1 MRLSYLGPPGTFS
14 EEAAVRFGPDAEL
27 VPFPSITAA
36 AHAVLSG
43 EADAAVTP
51 VENSLQGA
59 VTETLDLL
67 IHGEGLHISHELAI
81 DVVHNLMAAPGL
93 AIGDVKRVY
102 SHPQALGQCT
112 AYLAAHLPDAEI
124 AAAISTAGAVG
135 QAMSADV
142 PSAAIAPRRA
152 ADLYGAVLLAEG
164 IQDDDSNMT
173 RFVVL
178 ATKDSAATG
187 DDKTSVCFSF
197 DEDRPG
203 LLFGV
208 MERFSGAGINLAKV
222 ESRPT
227 RTGLGRYYFLID
239 LDGHRADP
247 KVAAVLEDV
256 RELASEFKIFGSY
269 PRYGSAPGA

>member
-27 VPFPSITAA
+27 VPLPTITASA
-36 AHAVLSG
+36 VAVLTG
-43 EADAAVTP
+43 AADAAVAP

-67 IHGEGLHISHELAI
+67 IHRDGLHISHELAI
-81 DVVHNLMAAPGL
+81 DVVHNLMAAPGITL
-93 AIGDVKRVY
+93 GDVKRVY
-102 SHPQALGQCT
+102 SHPQALAQCA
-112 AYLAAHLPDAEI
+112 AYLADHLPGAEA
-124 AAAISTAGAVG
+124 AAAISTAGAVE

-142 PSAAIAPRRA
+142 PAAAIAPRRA
-152 ADLYGAVLLAEG
+152 ADLYGATLLAEG

-178 ATKDSAATG
+178 ATEDSAPTG

-208 MERFSGAGINLAKV
+208 MERFARSGINLAKV

-227 RTGLGRYYFLID
+227 RMGLGRYYFLID
-239 LDGHRADP
+239 LDGHRSEP
-247 KVAAVLEDV
+247 KVAGVLEDV
-256 RELASEFKIFGSY
+256 KELVSEFKIFGSY
-269 PRYGSAPGA
+269 PKHAPDR

>member
-14 EEAAVRFGPDAEL
+14 EEAAVLFLPDAEL
-27 VPFPSITAA
+27 VPFPTITASA
-36 AHAVLSG
+36 RAVLTG
-43 EADAAVTP
+43 EADAAVAP

-81 DVVHNLMAAPGL
+81 DVVHNLMAAPGV

-102 SHPQALGQCT
+102 SHPQALGQCMG
-112 AYLAAHLPDAEI
+112 YIEHHLPGAEV
-124 AAAISTAGAVG
+124 AAAISTAGAVE
-135 QAMSADV
+135 QAMAADV
-142 PSAAIAPRRA
+142 PAAAIAPRRA
-152 ADLYGAVLLAEG
+152 ADLYGATLLAQG
-164 IQDDDSNMT
+164 IQDDDNNMT

-178 ATKDSAATG
+178 APEDSAATG

-197 DEDRPG
+197 NQDRPG

-208 MERFSGAGINLAKV
+208 MERFAEAGINLAKV

-227 RTGLGRYYFLID
+227 RMGLGRYYFLID
-239 LDGHRADP
+239 LDGHRTEP
-247 KVAAVLEDV
+247 KVAAVLESV
-256 RELASEFKIFGSY
+256 KERVSEFKIFGSY
-269 PRYGSAPGA
+269 PKYAPEG